1 MNIRKKMLV
10 GLTLAVFMQSAQVAH
25 AVDYEIVGDS
35 FLNRL
40 SSAIEDAVYSRVGA
54 CAVIACG
61 LAAYTCWYNS
71 QKQYAAKH
79 IADAKAY
86 LKKSRKVHAWD
97 IKTYPTEGS
106 IYRAFHNNEQALFQ
120 AIDDHLSAKVLC
132 QCEEYNRTKS
142 MHLVIDKELEKIET
156 HLSNLSKNDLERV
169 ALWVKDFS
177 LPAIEE
183 RTQDDER
190 ELEEY
195 ITSHMAYRGLP
206 SGRYFL
212 EEYVPNTK
220 KWFSAMV
227 SNGSNWTI
235 ALRPFRLAKSFIWPY
250 EGEACEVAWNLIKRY
265 QRLQRIRK
273 MLPNVQPSINPA
285 NRKTTGGCI
294 AANRGYCLHYGP
306 EKKNKRLDVNVHGVV
321 MPQVQVQ
328 PQNHGL

>member
-1 MNIRKKMLV
+1 MNIRKKMLM

-25 AVDYEIVGDS
+25 AMDYEIVGDS
-35 FLNRL
+35 FLSRL
-40 SSAIEDAVYSRVGA
+40 SAGVENLFFSRAGA
-54 CAVIACG
+54 SVALACG
-61 LAAYTCWYNS
+61 LAAYTCWYAS
-71 QKQYAAKH
+71 QKQHAAKH

-86 LKKSRKVHAWD
+86 LKESKTVHAWD

-106 IYRAFHNNEQALFQ
+106 IYRAFHNDAQALFQ
-120 AIDDHLSAKVLC
+120 ALDDHLPADVLC
-132 QCEEYNRTKS
+132 QCQEYNRTKS
-142 MHLVIDKELEKIET
+142 MHLVIDEELKTIEK
-156 HLSNLSKNDLERV
+156 HLGNLSKNDLERV
-169 ALWVKDFS
+169 ALWVKGFPIAD
-177 LPAIEE
+177 IEQ
-183 RTQDDER
+183 RTQEDER

-195 ITSHMAYRGLP
+195 ISSHIAYRGLP

-212 EEYVPNTK
+212 EEYIPNTK

-235 ALRPFRLAKSFIWPY
+235 PLRPFRLAKSFIWPY

-265 QRLQRIRK
+265 QRLQRIHK
-273 MLPNVQPSINPA
+273 MLPNMQPSINPA

-294 AANRGYCLHYGP
+294 AAYKGYCLHYGP

-321 MPQVQVQ
+321 MPQVQ